1 MSIETIIF
9 LGTYILAII
18 VAIFYSWK
26 CSKQDEVIFEQ
37 IEEKEQWKE
46 RYLSS
51 QAYVLDL
58 KAEINFLR
66 NELKNKE

>member
-1 MSIETIIF
+1 MIETIIF
-9 LGTYILAII
+9 LGIYIFAIV

-37 IEEKEQWKE
+37 IEEKERWKE

-51 QAYVLDL
+51 QADL
-58 KAEINFLR
+58 LKLRAEINFLR
-66 NELKNKE
+66 NELENKE

>member
-1 MSIETIIF
+1 MIETIIF
-9 LGTYILAII
+9 LGIYILAIV

-37 IEEKEQWKE
+37 IEEKELWKE

-51 QAYVLDL
+51 QVDL
-58 KAEINFLR
+58 LKLSAEINFLR